1 LARCGVREDARFA
14 GFEDLRAGL
23 FALAAAVVRLEVFG
37 LFAFADLFV
46 TVFAIWKPFVLR

>member
-1 LARCGVREDARFA
+1 
-14 GFEDLRAGL
+14 LRAGL